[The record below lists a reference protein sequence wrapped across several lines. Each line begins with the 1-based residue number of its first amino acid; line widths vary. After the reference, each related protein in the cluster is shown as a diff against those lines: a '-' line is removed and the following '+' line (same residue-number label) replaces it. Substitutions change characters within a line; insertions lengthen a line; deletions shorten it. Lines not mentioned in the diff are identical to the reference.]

1 MIKKYLFEP
10 GISGSRLNVVQ
21 VPTQNHWCTLIRV
34 DIQPLLKIHDISLS
48 ARLLQYVMS
57 LYIHAKCFTF
67 LGDMFPEGYKAFCP
81 YCPARFT
88 IKIDLIKHFK
98 EEHGKTP
105 ARSYTLRFCDK
116 CSFVSQN
123 CRKNYRKHMECHELA
138 VVYKCFR
145 CLYLSS
151 TRAGILRHAHRAF
164 CSEDDLVMIQESGDS
179 VPLNIVRAAAKD
191 KETKSDAES
200 DTEDEQI
207 IASHTTVKNSEQ
219 CTFLLHL

>member
-1 MIKKYLFEP
+1 
-10 GISGSRLNVVQ
+10 
-21 VPTQNHWCTLIRV
+21 
-34 DIQPLLKIHDISLS
+34 
-48 ARLLQYVMS
+48 
-57 LYIHAKCFTF
+57 
-67 LGDMFPEGYKAFCP
+67 
-81 YCPARFT
+81 
-88 IKIDLIKHFK
+88 
-98 EEHGKTP
+98 
-105 ARSYTLRFCDK
+105 
-116 CSFVSQN
+116 
-123 CRKNYRKHMECHELA
+123 MECHELT

-151 TRAGILRHAHRAF
+151 TRAGILRHAHRTF

-179 VPLNIVRAAAKD
+179 LPLNIVSAAAKD